1 MQEQNRKPGNRKGKV
16 QMVHHQVRKRWARQ
30 SLPVVL
36 LAARDLEAGA
46 AAAGCGEKV
55 IYFFPGHVL
64 TAHLGVTLD

>member
-1 MQEQNRKPGNRKGKV
+1 MQEQNRKPGNWKGKV
-16 QMVHHQVRKRWARQ
+16 QMVHHQVRKCWARQ